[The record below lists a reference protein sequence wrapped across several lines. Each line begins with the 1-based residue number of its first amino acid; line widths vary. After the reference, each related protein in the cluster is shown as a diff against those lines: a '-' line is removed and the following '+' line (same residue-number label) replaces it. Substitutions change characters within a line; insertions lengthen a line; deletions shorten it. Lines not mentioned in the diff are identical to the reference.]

1 MFKKFSKIAGTI
13 ATATLE
19 GIIIAEATRQEMI
32 AEEERRHDAEM
43 TRLGARRPTTYKS
56 RPESVDFF
64 EFPTTFGQSKK
75 WVDHS
80 DPIGWL
86 DSAACAINARLV
98 KAENNV
104 GTRIAARK
112 LAQYLENFASER
124 VLSYQRPSANVLG
137 SRIPRTLAG
146 IGVTKKGDMVA
157 LTAVHYGGFY
167 TNRVV
172 SITLSGGISISNDH
186 HSYTE
191 NDLDMIVLF

>member
-32 AEEERRHDAEM
+32 AEEEKRHEAEM

-56 RPESVDFF
+56 RPEPVDFF
-64 EFPTTFGQSKK
+64 EFPTAFGQSKK

-86 DSAACAINARLV
+86 DNTACAINARLV
-98 KAENNV
+98 KAENNA

-124 VLSYQRPSANVLG
+124 VLSYQKPTANVLG
-137 SRIPRTLAG
+137 SRIPRTLYG
-146 IGVTKKGDMVA
+146 IGVTRKGEMVA
-157 LTAVHYGGFY
+157 LTTAYYGGFY
-167 TNRVV
+167 TNHVV
-172 SITLSGGISISNDH
+172 SITLSGGITVNRDH